1 MIKILL
7 VDDHKIIRDGIKA
20 LIQSQ
25 SNIEIVGE
33 CGDGVEVIPFL
44 NKNDVD
50 VILMDINM
58 PIVNGIEATSIVT
71 EKFPKV
77 AVLALTMHDEE
88 AYISKVLKAG
98 ALGYILKHLGK
109 SELIK
114 AIEKVANKEN
124 YFSDDVASIM
134 MSKYMKSGT
143 VSKNPPLKKVSTSLI
158 SIDELTKREVEIL
171 SLISEEMT
179 NNEIGEK
186 LFISPRTVDTHR
198 RNLLQKL
205 GVKNTAG
212 LVKFAVQNNLV
223 Q

>member
-20 LIQSQ
+20 LIQSEA
-25 SNIEIVGE
+25 NIEIVGE
-33 CGDGVEVIPFL
+33 CGDGIEVSVFL
-44 NKNDVD
+44 ENNDVD
-50 VILMDINM
+50 VVLMDINM
-58 PIVNGIEATSIVT
+58 PEMNGIEATSVVS
-71 EKFPKV
+71 EKFPNV
-77 AVLALTMHDEE
+77 GVLALTMHDEE
-88 AYISKVLKAG
+88 GYISKVLKAG
-98 ALGYILKHLGK
+98 ALGYVLKHVGRT
-109 SELIK
+109 ELLK
-114 AIEKVANKEN
+114 AIKKVANKEN
-124 YFSDDVASIM
+124 YFSDDVAAIM
-134 MSKYMKSGT
+134 MSKYMKQGGT
-143 VSKNPPLKKVSTSLI
+143 SNNPPLKKKSTSLI

-223 Q
+223 D

>member
-20 LIQSQ
+20 LIQSEP
-25 SNIEIVGE
+25 NIHIIGE
-33 CGDGVEVIPFL
+33 CSDGVEVVPFL
-44 NKNDVD
+44 EKNDVD
-50 VILMDINM
+50 VVLMDINM
-58 PIVNGIEATSIVT
+58 PKMNGIETTSFVS
-71 EKFPKV
+71 EKFPNV
-77 AVLALTMHDEE
+77 GVLALTMHDEE
-88 AYISKVLKAG
+88 GYISKVLKAG
-98 ALGYILKHLGK
+98 ALGYVLKHLGK

-114 AIEKVANKEN
+114 AIIKVANKEN
-124 YFSDDVASIM
+124 YFSDDVAAIM
-134 MSKYMKSGT
+134 MSKYMKSGST
-143 VSKNPPLKKVSTSLI
+143 SSNPPLKKVSNSLI
-158 SIDELTKREVEIL
+158 SIDELTKREIEIL

-212 LVKFAVQNNLV
+212 LVKFAVQNDLV
-223 Q
+223 S

>member
-20 LIQSQ
+20 LIQSEP
-25 SNIEIVGE
+25 NIQIIGE
-33 CGDGVEVIPFL
+33 CGDGKEVVPFL
-44 NKNDVD
+44 ENNEVD
-50 VILMDINM
+50 VILMDVNM
-58 PIVNGIEATSIVT
+58 PIMNGIETTIVVS
-71 EKFPKV
+71 EKFPDV

-88 AYISKVLKAG
+88 VYISKVLKAG
-98 ALGYILKHLGK
+98 ALGYVLKHLGK
-109 SELIK
+109 AELMK

-124 YFSDDVASIM
+124 YFSDDVAAIM
-134 MSKYMKSGT
+134 MSKYMKSGST
-143 VSKNPPLKKVSTSLI
+143 SNNPPLKKVSTSLI